1 MENRLSGKRVAILAA
16 DGVERVEL
24 VEPRRALEDA
34 GAQVDLLSLKPGRI
48 QSVEGDIHPLDE
60 LRVDRTV
67 DEARPGEYDGV
78 LLPGG
83 AVNPDHLR
91 QDQAAVR
98 FVGDAVRAGIPVA
111 AICHGPWTLVEAD
124 VVRGRRL
131 TSYPSIRT
139 DIRNAGGQWTDG
151 EVVVDHGL
159 VTSRGPQ
166 DLEAFCARVVEEFA
180 EGRHEPAAASTS
192 PT

>member
-1 MENRLSGKRVAILAA
+1 MQDALAGKRIAVLAA

-24 VEPRRALEDA
+24 VEPRRAVEEA
-34 GAQVDLLSLKPGRI
+34 GARVDLLSLQPGRI

-60 LRVDRTV
+60 FAVDRTV
-67 DEARPGEYDGV
+67 AEARPDEYDGV

-91 QDQAAVR
+91 QDRTAVR

-139 DIRNAGGQWTDG
+139 DIRNAGGEWVDS
-151 EVVVDHGL
+151 EVVVDNGL
-159 VTSRGPQ
+159 ITSRGPQ
-166 DLEAFCARVVEEFA
+166 DLEAFCGKVVEEFA
-180 EGRHEPAAASTS
+180 EGRHEPVGAGTS
-192 PT
+192 